1 MDFPPIAAVLDAGST
16 ILIALVSALDPFV
29 GGASTAVAVVLV
41 TVLVR
46 SALIPVGIALARS
59 ERTRRRLAPA
69 LADLRRRYRDRPQLL
84 REKTLE
90 LYAREKASPTAGC
103 LPLVVQAPIVTVV
116 YSLFSL
122 PVIAGEGNAL
132 LAADLG
138 GAELGASLVNAVL
151 AGIGLTP
158 LVVYSGVLVVIAA
171 AATLTRVLTLRW
183 AAASAT
189 AGLAMTAVAPGS
201 EQLTAVLSWL
211 PFLTL
216 GFAAVV
222 PLAAALYL
230 AVSSS
235 WSILERWMLRRLVV
249 ERIAPS

>member
-1 MDFPPIAAVLDAGST
+1 MDFPPIAAVLDAGYSLLVT
-16 ILIALVSALDPFV
+16 LVSALDPFV
-29 GGASTAVAVVLV
+29 GAASTAVAVVLV

-84 REKTLE
+84 REKMLE

-103 LPLVVQAPIVTVV
+103 LPLLVQAPIVTVV

-122 PVIAGEGNAL
+122 PVIAGHGNAL
-132 LAADLG
+132 LAADLA

-151 AGIGLTP
+151 AGIGVTP
-158 LVVYSGVLVVIAA
+158 LVVYLVVLAVIAT

-183 AAASAT
+183 AAASAV
-189 AGLAMTAVAPGS
+189 AGLAVATVPGS

-216 GFAAVV
+216 GIAAVV

-230 AVSSS
+230 AVSSW